1 MPDTDGSEP
10 VEDDEILYRRI
21 PASQGWYDPAQDPSL
36 SPETFRPGKKDTTGI
51 SVDRAKYQ
59 SLEEAA
65 KGHPGKTYFVA
76 LLRAGD
82 LRKQGIQVV
91 SRPEAQEPGHA
102 ELPGLN
108 YENRK
113 SDQVLV
119 WKKLLAHELV
129 IRVEGPFP
137 P

>member
-1 MPDTDGSEP
+1 MRQTEVCPTPTEANLSRTTKSSTG
-10 VEDDEILYRRI
+10 
-21 PASQGWYDPAQDPSL
+21 ASQLHKA
-36 SPETFRPGKKDTTGI
+36 GKKDTTGI